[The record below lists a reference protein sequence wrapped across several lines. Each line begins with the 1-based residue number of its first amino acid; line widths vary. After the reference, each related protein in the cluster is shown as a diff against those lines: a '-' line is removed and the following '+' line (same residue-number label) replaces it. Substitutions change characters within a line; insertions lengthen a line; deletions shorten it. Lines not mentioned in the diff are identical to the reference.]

1 MLLISPP
8 EIGFCPDYEHPY
20 NDNHCQKLSVFSRV
34 NATLEAAMSVGRS
47 VGRSVTFLKLSL
59 NLHFK
64 GILGF
69 FRVL

>member
-1 MLLISPP
+1 MRLKNINSRM
-8 EIGFCPDYEHPY
+8 ESMRRSDA
-20 NDNHCQKLSVFSRV
+20 NDFRVAYATVFSRV
-34 NATLEAAMSVGRS
+34 NVTLEAAMSVGRS

-64 GILGF
+64 GTLRY